1 MSRQKVM
8 RKAFKYPETFG
19 RSVEEHIYHCL
30 NMLRQDLMCK
40 ADDTPMPS
48 ANKSHVIGNNQV
60 MQCRD
65 WSRLVAWS
73 NHPDHNACFELYSD
87 YTPVAHSLEQ
97 YAHCPQGSPYFPV
110 MKEYFER
117 HGHKPIVDDQLGA

>member
-1 MSRQKVM
+1 M
-8 RKAFKYPETFG
+8 PD
-19 RSVEEHIYHCL
+19 EHIYHCL

-48 ANKSHVIGNNQV
+48 ADKPHVIGDNQV

-65 WSRLVAWS
+65 WSQLVAWS
-73 NHPDHNACFELYSD
+73 RYPDQNACFELFSD
-87 YTPVAHSLEQ
+87 YRPVAHRLEQ
-97 YAHCPQGSPYFPV
+97 YAHCPEDSPYYPV

-117 HGHKPIVDDQLGA
+117 HGHKSVYDDRIAA